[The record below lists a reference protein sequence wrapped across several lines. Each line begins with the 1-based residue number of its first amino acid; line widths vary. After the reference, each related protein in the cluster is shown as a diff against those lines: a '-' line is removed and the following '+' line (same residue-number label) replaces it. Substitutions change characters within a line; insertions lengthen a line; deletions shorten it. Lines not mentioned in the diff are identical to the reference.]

1 MHATQVEG
9 GCLCGQARYRVVG
22 LPKSSSVCH
31 CTSCRRASGAQSVAW
46 FVVDRI
52 QFTLLTGELAK
63 FQSSMPV
70 TRGFC
75 RDCGTSLTYEHA
87 DDVNTI
93 EITTATLDRPELF
106 EPTKEIW
113 LSEKVSWVVA
123 NPALQHHL

>member
-9 GCLCGQARYRVVG
+9 GCLCGQLRYRVVG

-63 FQSSMPV
+63 FQSSVPV

-75 RDCGTSLTYEHA
+75 RDCGTSLTYEHT

-93 EITTATLDRPELF
+93 ELTTATLDCPELF

-113 LSEKVSWVVA
+113 LSEKVSWVAV